1 MTTND
6 SQFLKAYN
14 ELVTAFFN
22 FMNVVNPQ
30 GSQQPN
36 LSYVASQLNQLLNY
50 LAATPQKESYIT
62 PTQPDGD
69 IKSDPQ
75 QIAHPPHPIIS
86 DPLPSAPP
94 INTATDQPKY
104 GSYPEL
110 VNGRLKFKSSMI
122 NDNSSED
129 SVYKLFLNEQAQEGY
144 VELCPLSGDILKIVA
159 SNPSL
164 YMPLEICSNAGNV
177 TPDKKSVT
185 SQSRLR
191 LVKVVRGWEIADGEK
206 FVLDI
211 N

>member
-1 MTTND
+1 MNTND

-14 ELVTAFFN
+14 ELVTAFFH

-30 GSQQPN
+30 GNQQSN

-50 LAATPQKESYIT
+50 LAAAPQKESSIT

-69 IKSDPQ
+69 VKTDSQPIAPPKDP
-75 QIAHPPHPIIS
+75 ILI
-86 DPLPSAPP
+86 DPLPPAPP
-94 INTATDQPKY
+94 INTATYQSKY
-104 GSYPEL
+104 GSYPEPF
-110 VNGRLKFKSSMI
+110 NGRFKFKSSMI

-144 VELCPLSGDILKIVA
+144 VELCPLSGDILKIVT

-164 YMPLEICSNAGNV
+164 YLPLEICTNAGSV

-185 SQSRLR
+185 SKSRIR
-191 LVKVVRGWEIADGEK
+191 LVKVVRGWEIAEGEK
-206 FVLDI
+206 FVLEV